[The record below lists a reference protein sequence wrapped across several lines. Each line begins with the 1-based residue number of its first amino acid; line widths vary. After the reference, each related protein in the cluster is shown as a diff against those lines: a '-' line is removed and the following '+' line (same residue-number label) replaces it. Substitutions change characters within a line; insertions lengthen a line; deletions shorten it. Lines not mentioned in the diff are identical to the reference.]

1 MKAAPENISQMVDE
15 LLEYLTESEIRVL
28 AKPYTGGGRFNFMCP
43 KIIAELDRRATAKNP
58 WWRRIFK

>member
-1 MKAAPENISQMVDE
+1 MKSAPKNIHEMVDG

-43 KIIAELDRRATAKNP
+43 EIIAELDRRAAAKKP